1 MKDKQIIE
9 IDTTG
14 LARPVD
20 YFPRKPRLVANRN
33 VPDNAEIIG
42 QISYMSGEIVDTYY
56 CQRYHPAHPEF
67 WCWALWFS
75 AVWFGSKPQPA
86 SMGEMIEA
94 GLIKDGDL

>member
-1 MKDKQIIE
+1 MSHQ
-9 IDTTG
+9 
-14 LARPVD
+14 VD
-20 YFPRKPRLVANRN
+20 YFTRKPRPVANRN

-56 CQRYHPAHPEF
+56 CQRYNPAHPEF
-67 WCWALWFS
+67 GGWAFWYVS
-75 AVWFGSKPQPA
+75 DWVGSKPQPA